1 MGCGQKKRYDS
12 NLKKQHQQLK
22 TEDHRNIYKQLYAN
36 EMDNLEETYKF
47 LEK

>member
-22 TEDHRNIYKQLYAN
+22 TEDHKNIYKQLYAN